1 MSALLDT
8 QGIAEMLG
16 LSRQHV
22 TNRVTKMPGF
32 PKPVINMSQRT
43 RMWSRADVI
52 KFAQGKDR
60 RMPRSGH

>member
-22 TNRVTKMPGF
+22 TNRVEF
-32 PKPVINMSQRT
+32 PPF
-43 RMWSRADVI
+43 D
-52 KFAQGKDR
+52 
-60 RMPRSGH
+60 GHFH